1 MNRERRRGR
10 YISPHGSKTWEY
22 LSIFACTLLIL
33 SLGIVLGW
41 NSPMVVLLSSPDSPI
56 HDNKLDI
63 STLTALLST
72 GQMLAPVIN
81 VLVTDKIGR
90 KYTILLCSLPLVAS
104 WSIILMTKSTYMW
117 YVARFLSGIL

>member
-104 WSIILMTKSTYMW
+104 WSIILMTKSA
-117 YVARFLSGIL
+117 YVSISFSFVTK